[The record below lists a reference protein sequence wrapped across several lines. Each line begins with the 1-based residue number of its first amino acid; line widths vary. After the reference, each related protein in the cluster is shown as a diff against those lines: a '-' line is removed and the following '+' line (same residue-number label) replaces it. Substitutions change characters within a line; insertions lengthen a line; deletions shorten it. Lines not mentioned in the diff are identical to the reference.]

1 MPRTKAQLSRAVLVR
16 LINAADEVPDGPDS
30 ALVEDRY
37 DTKLLEW
44 RDEGLVYWTNTDR
57 DTEEIPDRLFGI
69 LCDLME
75 NEVRQDFKR
84 DNPPEQRAAREAL
97 LLKPLRRH
105 VAKGPS
111 GEATSFSS
119 Y

>member
-1 MPRTKAQLSRAVLVR
+1 MPRTKSQLSRAVLQR
-16 LINAADEVPDGPDS
+16 LVYAPEEEPSAADS
-30 ALVEDRY
+30 ATVEARY

-44 RDEGLVYWTNTDR
+44 RDEGLVYWPNTSR
-57 DTEEIPDRLFGI
+57 TAEEIPDRLFGI

-75 NEVRQDFKR
+75 NEVRNEFKR
-84 DNPPEQRAAREAL
+84 DNPPEQRKAREIL

-105 VAKGPS
+105 MAKQPS
-111 GEATSFSS
+111 GEATTFSI

>member
-1 MPRTKAQLSRAVLVR
+1 MPRTKAQLSRAVLQR
-16 LINAADEVPDGPDS
+16 LVYSPEEEPSAAD
-30 ALVEDRY
+30 AATVEARY
-37 DTKLLEW
+37 DSKLLEW
-44 RDEGLVYWTNTDR
+44 KDDGLVYWTNTNR

-75 NEVRQDFKR
+75 NEVRNDFKR
-84 DNPPEQRAAREAL
+84 DNPPEQRQAREIL

-105 VAKGPS
+105 MAKGPS
-111 GEATSFSS
+111 GEPTTFST

>member
-1 MPRTKAQLSRAVLVR
+1 MPRTKAQLSRAVLQR
-16 LINAADEVPDGPDS
+16 LVNAAGEEPSAEDA
-30 ALVEDRY
+30 ALVEGRY
-37 DTKLLEW
+37 DSKLLEW
-44 RDEGLVYWTNTDR
+44 KDDGLVYWTNTGR

-75 NEVRQDFKR
+75 NEVRNDFKR
-84 DNPPEQRAAREAL
+84 DNPPEQRQAREIL

-105 VAKGPS
+105 LAKGPS
-111 GEATSFSS
+111 GETTTFSS